1 MWRRNRMLKEL
12 EEDIRE
18 HIERE
23 TEDNIE
29 RGMTPEEARHAA
41 MRKFG
46 NVTRVKEDVREAWG
60 FVWLE
65 QLLQDLRYGARMLR
79 RSPGFTAVAV
89 ITLALGIGA
98 NTAIFS
104 FLDAVLLRALPVAHQ
119 EQLVVFR
126 WTAHVKPKFTG
137 HSSYSDCWDD
147 PGMECALSGPFYETV
162 RAQAKSFSGVAGFA
176 GRWRWT

>member
-1 MWRRNRMLKEL
+1 MWRRNRMLKQL

-23 TEDNIE
+23 MQDNIE

-46 NVTRVKEDVREAWG
+46 NVMRVKEDVRETWG
-60 FVWLE
+60 FLWLE

-89 ITLALGIGA
+89 ITLALGIGT

-104 FLDAVLLRALPVAHQ
+104 FLNAVLLRALPVAQ
-119 EQLVVFR
+119 QDQLVVFR
-126 WTAHVKPKFTG
+126 WTAHAKPKFTG
-137 HSSYSDCWDD
+137 HSGYSDCFDD
-147 PGMECALSGPFYETV
+147 PGMECSLSGPFYETV
-162 RAQAKSFSGVAGFA
+162 PRKPRAFRGWRGLP
-176 GRWRWT
+176 GRSR